1 MFGRKIP
8 DSASISVDIK
18 IAIGKGRPL
27 IAWSG
32 APTTKDAEIVSDL
45 STNPLV
51 RRYLDKHV
59 QKGTLKKDENGSIT
73 FPAYV
78 VIVDE
83 ENDTSE
89 EYKTEITVFGVQDI
103 ATISQNPESQA
114 IFAAFLEAA
123 DRITISNTETARSL
137 NTQLQTTIRATVE
150 SVPKIITASSQIIQ
164 ASNPVTLEQ
173 LKMIQDIAKAETARA
188 NDATEAAFTL
198 LKDNEKK
205 KDIGLDDVIKAVSAT
220 PELISAINKLITLLR
235 N

>member
-8 DSASISVDIK
+8 DSSSISVDIK

-32 APTTKDAEIVSDL
+32 SPATKDAEIIQDL
-45 STNPLV
+45 SGNPYV

-59 QKGTLKKDENGSIT
+59 QNGRLKKDENGSIT

-78 VIVDE
+78 VVVDE
-83 ENDTSE
+83 ENGTSD
-89 EYKTEITVFGVQDI
+89 EYKTEITIFPIQDLLSI
-103 ATISQNPESQA
+103 GQNPESQA
-114 IFAAFLEAA
+114 LFTAFLDAA
-123 DRITISNTETARSL
+123 DRVTISNAETAKSL
-137 NTQLQTTIRATVE
+137 QKEMQSTIRTTVE
-150 SVPKIITASSQIIQ
+150 SVPKIIAASSQIIQ
-164 ASNPVTLEQ
+164 ASNPITLEQ
-173 LKMIQDIAKAETARA
+173 LKMIQEIQRAETARA

-198 LKDNEKK
+198 LKESDTK

-220 PELISAINKLITLLR
+220 PELINAVNKLLSLLR